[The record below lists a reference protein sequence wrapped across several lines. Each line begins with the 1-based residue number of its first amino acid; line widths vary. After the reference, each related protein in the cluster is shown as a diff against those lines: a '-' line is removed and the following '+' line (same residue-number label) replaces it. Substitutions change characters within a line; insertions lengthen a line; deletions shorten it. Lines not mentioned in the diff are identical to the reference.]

1 MVLSTSVNDAAFGQV
16 VRREFDSDF
25 VARKNTNVVFTHLS
39 RNMRSHNMTVFEFYA
54 KSRVWK
60 RLVNDTFH
68 LNGFFF
74 RQGLKVLSKKGPR
87 IVQKSPALCNAS
99 DR

>member
-1 MVLSTSVNDAAFGQV
+1 VLLPASVDDAAFGQV
-16 VRREFDSDF
+16 VRREFDCHF
-25 VARKNTNVVFTHLS
+25 VARKNTPAVFTHFS
-39 RNMRSHNMTVFEFYA
+39 RNMCGHNVTVFEFYA

-74 RQGLKVLSKKGPR
+74 RQGL
-87 IVQKSPALCNAS
+87 
-99 DR
+99 

>member
-1 MVLSTSVNDAAFGQV
+1 VTI
-16 VRREFDSDF
+16 
-25 VARKNTNVVFTHLS
+25 
-39 RNMRSHNMTVFEFYA
+39 FEFYA

-74 RQGLKVLSKKGPR
+74 RQGL
-87 IVQKSPALCNAS
+87 
-99 DR
+99 